1 LKGHGTIMNRTNLNQ
16 KVTLNQRLR
25 KSSQRQR
32 RRHDPWLL
40 LNMSAFNFERGW
52 NRVFNPVRQN
62 AW

>member
-1 LKGHGTIMNRTNLNQ
+1 MNRTNLNQ

-40 LNMSAFNFERGW
+40 LNMSEFNFERGW
-52 NRVFNPVRQN
+52 NRVFNPIRQN